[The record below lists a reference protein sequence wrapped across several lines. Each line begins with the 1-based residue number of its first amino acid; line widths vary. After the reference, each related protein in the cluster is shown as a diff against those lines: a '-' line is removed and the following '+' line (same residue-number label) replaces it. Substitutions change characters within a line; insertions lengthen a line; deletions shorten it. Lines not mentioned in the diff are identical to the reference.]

1 MAKAKSDATFMSDF
15 RKFFG
20 RGLAILL
27 PSIIT
32 LWILWQ
38 LTVFVYRNV
47 GAPINAGL
55 RLVILEV
62 IPLAVGEEAPA
73 DEAVKKAEK
82 EASPKKGVGLPEWW
96 TPTRERVANYQESR
110 RRDNLPEV
118 TEQRAVVVLR
128 RKAFEQWWKSRWY
141 LEATGL
147 VVAIILIYL
156 SGLLLGNFLG
166 KQIYGRLEK
175 VLARVPVWKH
185 IYPHVKQLVNMIMG
199 EKQVAFS
206 KAVLVQ
212 YPRQGI
218 WTVGLVTNST
228 NPVLKGANGKD
239 CYSVFIPST
248 PTPFTGFTIVVPMD
262 EAVTLPVTIDQAVR
276 FVITAGVLGFESRER
291 PPGAVPAIDAMHG
304 ALLDAQSTGLP
315 AKADPEP
322 GDRPKP
328 PEKPAE

>member
-1 MAKAKSDATFMSDF
+1 MADF

-47 GAPINAGL
+47 GAPINAGI

-62 IPLAVGEEAPA
+62 IPRVVGEAAPA
-73 DEAVKKAEK
+73 DEPAPAVPTDEAQRKK
-82 EASPKKGVGLPEWW
+82 VGLPDWW
-96 TPTRERVANYQESR
+96 SPTREQVSNYQASR
-110 RRDNLPEV
+110 RRDNLPAV
-118 TEQRAVVVLR
+118 SEQRAVVYLR
-128 RKAFEQWWKSRWY
+128 RKAFELWWKSRWY

-147 VVAIILIYL
+147 IVAIVLIYL

-166 KQIYGRLEK
+166 KQIYGRLERL
-175 VLARVPVWKH
+175 LARVPVWKH

-199 EKQVAFS
+199 EKQIAFS

-212 YPRQGI
+212 YPRQGL

-228 NPVLKGANGKD
+228 NPVLKAANGRES
-239 CYSVFIPST
+239 YSVFIPST
-248 PTPFTGFTIVVPMD
+248 PTPFTGFTIVVPIED
-262 EAVTLPVTIDQAVR
+262 AITLPVTIDQAIR
-276 FVITAGVLGFESRER
+276 FVITAGVLGFQPKDAPGEPKPALEAITKATER
-291 PPGAVPAIDAMHG
+291 QAQEPPPNPGA
-304 ALLDAQSTGLP
+304 
-315 AKADPEP
+315 
-322 GDRPKP
+322 
-328 PEKPAE
+328 